1 MKSLLITEFF
11 DLISEFKKIPKS
23 DYMALVK
30 IYEANL
36 DVINQIAAADNPR
49 YRDIIMQLKGDY
61 GISLVHAGYYSKALN
76 PLEESIVLFEKS
88 PSLNEADL
96 YSDTFTQQILWSYGV
111 ALWETRK
118 LSEAKAHFE
127 RLVLLFP
134 ENEKYRMWLNGLK
147 VEKARKISQ
156 PLWVICLVWL
166 VAEFTIFEK
175 LNPRAQLILS
185 IVGLLFLSFVVSIE
199 LYVYKKN
206 LNRSSK

>member
-1 MKSLLITEFF
+1 MTEFSN
-11 DLISEFKKIPKS
+11 LINEFKKIPKS

-49 YRDIIMQLKGDY
+49 YKDIIMQLKGDY
-61 GISLVHAGYYSKALN
+61 GISLVHSGYYSKALN
-76 PLEESIVLFEKS
+76 SLEESIVMFENS
-88 PSLNEADL
+88 PSRNEEDL

-118 LSEAKAHFE
+118 LKEAKAHFK

-134 ENEKYRMWLNGLK
+134 ENDKYRTWLNGLK

-156 PLWVICLVWL
+156 PLWVICAVWL
-166 VAEFTIFEK
+166 VAEFTIFEQF
-175 LNPRAQLILS
+175 NPRIQLILS
-185 IVGLLFLSFVVSIE
+185 IVGLLFLIFVVSIE
-199 LYVYKKN
+199 RYIYKKN
-206 LNRSSK
+206 LNRGS